1 MKYVWYNIRNSIYKK
16 KVLKGKEVS
25 VKENLTAK
33 RINMLEK
40 ARELH
45 GFTNVWSQ
53 VGKIIIFGKTIN
65 KFKVFYNS
73 NFGDVAGQLW
83 EEKTLLVLQY
93 FCRGFIIIG

>member
-1 MKYVWYNIRNSIYKK
+1 M
-16 KVLKGKEVS
+16 
-25 VKENLTAK
+25 KENLTAK

-65 KFKVFYNS
+65 KFKVFGRCGRPIMGRKNFISFTIFLPRVYYNRL
-73 NFGDVAGQLW
+73 GD
-83 EEKTLLVLQY
+83 
-93 FCRGFIIIG
+93 I